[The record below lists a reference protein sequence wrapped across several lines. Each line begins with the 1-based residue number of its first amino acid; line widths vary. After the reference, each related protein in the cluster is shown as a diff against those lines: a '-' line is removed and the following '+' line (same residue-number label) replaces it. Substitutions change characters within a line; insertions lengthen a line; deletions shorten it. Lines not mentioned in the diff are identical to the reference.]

1 MRELLAYTAEK
12 QKKRAHSHYEMAK
25 IYGECSGVW
34 AIEGINYLK
43 NQPLLSLKGSH
54 ITKCGEEM
62 MKNMT

>member
-25 IYGECSGVW
+25 YMANVVVW
-34 AIEGINYLK
+34 VTEGINYLK
-43 NQPLLSLKGSH
+43 NQHFLSLKGSH
-54 ITKCGEEM
+54 TTKCGEEM